1 MFNKLLHLF
10 PRNMSDSRLLHN
22 SVSVIDIVKQLWNLA
37 CFKRHL
43 ACLIPSVAADYPS
56 FVCSHTPHSSL
67 IAHIHVCKLNCN
79 THLYKSMHV
88 HFSTLIFTRHQS
100 MRTHRISPA
109 RLVGVGA
116 VASVPQGAAASQRVL
131 TLNDCNTV
139 RRSKQHF
146 PTYFHKSDPIVVKN
160 ENWKKRYPRK
170 KTVAV
175 ACFGFLGNSGV
186 DYIWKV

>member
-1 MFNKLLHLF
+1 
-10 PRNMSDSRLLHN
+10 
-22 SVSVIDIVKQLWNLA
+22 
-37 CFKRHL
+37 
-43 ACLIPSVAADYPS
+43 
-56 FVCSHTPHSSL
+56 
-67 IAHIHVCKLNCN
+67 
-79 THLYKSMHV
+79 
-88 HFSTLIFTRHQS
+88 

-109 RLVGVGA
+109 RLVGA

-160 ENWKKRYPRK
+160 ENRKKRYPRK
-170 KTVAV
+170 KTVAVAV

-186 DYIWKV
+186 DYI